1 VGFEI
6 ETHSQIVNR
15 KSKIELTLDPLTV
28 ALLNRIITTIK
39 AHPNSGVL
47 AVGLF
52 DDLSRFLENRL
63 EEFLRNNPH
72 LELEA
77 LLEQLRQQEE
87 DTLKLIA
94 DLQLQEKRS
103 QDEILSTA
111 QEIQRWHI
119 RVQKAK
125 AAGRQ
130 DLVTPAQEREA
141 ALLREGNQLWGHMQ
155 GLKERIE
162 QSQQLLHKIQVR
174 RQEVQSKAAEAQK
187 ARATAQTQQRLETQG
202 WWNPTTTYSSSF
214 DDLEEKFRRWETED
228 ELEQMKRNLGK

>member
-1 VGFEI
+1 M
-6 ETHSQIVNR
+6 
-15 KSKIELTLDPLTV
+15 
-28 ALLNRIITTIK
+28 
-39 AHPNSGVL
+39 
-47 AVGLF
+47 GLF

-94 DLQLQEKRS
+94 DLKVQEKRS

-125 AAGRQ
+125 NAGREDLAAAAQ
-130 DLVTPAQEREA
+130 DREA
-141 ALLREGNQLWGHMQ
+141 ALLRFGNQRWGQMQ
-155 GLKERIE
+155 GLKERIA
-162 QSQQLLHKIQVR
+162 QSQELLRKIQIR
-174 RQEVQSKAAEAQK
+174 REEVQAKAREAQA
-187 ARATAQTQQRLETQG
+187 ARTQEQTQQRLKTDS
-202 WWNPTTTYSSSF
+202 WWNATSSYTTGL

>member
-1 VGFEI
+1 M
-6 ETHSQIVNR
+6 
-15 KSKIELTLDPLTV
+15 
-28 ALLNRIITTIK
+28 
-39 AHPNSGVL
+39 
-47 AVGLF
+47 GLF

-103 QDEILSTA
+103 QEEILSTA

-119 RVQKAK
+119 RVQKAQN
-125 AAGRQ
+125 ANRQ
-130 DLVTPAQEREA
+130 DLAAAAQAREA
-141 ALLREGNQLWGHMQ
+141 ALLREGNQRWGQMQ

-162 QSQQLLHKIQVR
+162 QSKELLRKIQIR
-174 RQEVQSKAAEAQK
+174 RQEVQAKATEAQT
-187 ARATAQTQQRLETQG
+187 ARAQQTQTQQRLETNG
-202 WWNPTTTYSSSF
+202 WWNPTSSYSSGF
-214 DDLEEKFRRWETED
+214 DDLEEKFRNWETQD

>member
-1 VGFEI
+1 
-6 ETHSQIVNR
+6 
-15 KSKIELTLDPLTV
+15 
-28 ALLNRIITTIK
+28 
-39 AHPNSGVL
+39 
-47 AVGLF
+47 VGLF

-77 LLEQLRQQEE
+77 LLEQLREQEE

-94 DLQLQEKRS
+94 DLQIQEKRS

-125 AAGRQ
+125 DANRQ
-130 DLVTPAQEREA
+130 DLVSAASEREA
-141 ALLREGNQLWGHMQ
+141 ALLREGNQRWGQMQ
-155 GLKERIE
+155 GLKERIN
-162 QSQQLLHKIQVR
+162 QSQELLRKIQQR
-174 RQEVQSKAAEAQK
+174 RQEVQAKAAEAQT
-187 ARATAQTQQRLETQG
+187 ARAQAQTQERLETDG
-202 WWNPTTTYSSSF
+202 WWNQTSTSSASV
-214 DDLEEKFRRWETED
+214 DDLEEKFRRWETQD

>member
-1 VGFEI
+1 MY
-6 ETHSQIVNR
+6 
-15 KSKIELTLDPLTV
+15 LT
-28 ALLNRIITTIK
+28 
-39 AHPNSGVL
+39 SGVL
-47 AVGLF
+47 TVGLF
-52 DDLSRFLENRL
+52 DDFSRFLENRL

-103 QDEILSTA
+103 QEDVLSTA

-119 RVQKAK
+119 RVQKAQN
-125 AAGRQ
+125 AGRQ
-130 DLVTPAQEREA
+130 DLAAAAQDREA

-155 GLKERIE
+155 GLKERIK
-162 QSQQLLHKIQVR
+162 QSQELLHKIQVR
-174 RQEVQSKAAEAQK
+174 RQEVQTKAAQAQT
-187 ARATAQTQQRLETQG
+187 ARAKAQAQQRLETNG
-202 WWNPTTTYSSSF
+202 WWTPTSSYTSGL

>member
-1 VGFEI
+1 M
-6 ETHSQIVNR
+6 
-15 KSKIELTLDPLTV
+15 
-28 ALLNRIITTIK
+28 
-39 AHPNSGVL
+39 
-47 AVGLF
+47 GLF
-52 DDLSRFLENRL
+52 DDFSRFLENRL

-103 QDEILSTA
+103 QEDILSTA

-125 AAGRQ
+125 NAGRQ
-130 DLVTPAQEREA
+130 DLAAAAQEREA

-155 GLKERIE
+155 GVKERIA
-162 QSQQLLHKIQVR
+162 QSQELLHKIQVR
-174 RQEVQSKAAEAQK
+174 RQEVKTKATEAQS
-187 ARATAQTQQRLETQG
+187 ARAKAQTQQRIETNG
-202 WWNPTTTYSSSF
+202 WWNTPSTSSSGF
-214 DDLEEKFRRWETED
+214 DDLEEQFRRLETQD
-228 ELEQMKRNLGK
+228 ELEQMKRNMGK